1 MPSNNTS
8 PHATSFKSAIK
19 RGIPAGIAVD
29 AIARRS
35 SKRPSAV
42 FSSLHKAGLCHRQK
56 FNGQSVYWA
65 CEASKS
71 TATVA
76 KGLQLDFWQ
85 SYIDWC
91 VASGHCTPD
100 QLASKISS
108 QQQFMSYCR
117 KFFNSQF
124 SASSSSSRNSTSSR
138 GSTSTRS
145 RSTAG
150 RKAKR
155 TTSTKRSIA
164 RKSRPTSYKFPQSGS
179 TTRRLRRAA

>member
-1 MPSNNTS
+1 MPANSKS

-19 RGIPAGIAVD
+19 RGTPAGIAVD
-29 AIARRS
+29 AIAKRS
-35 SKRPSAV
+35 NKRPGAV

-65 CEASKS
+65 CEAKKS
-71 TATVA
+71 TATVS

-91 VASGHCTPD
+91 IASGQCTPD
-100 QLASKISS
+100 QLAGKASS
-108 QQQFMSYCR
+108 QQEFMNYCR

-124 SASSSSSRNSTSSR
+124 SASSSSSRSSKSSR
-138 GSTSTRS
+138 GSTSTRN
-145 RSTAG
+145 RSTVG

-155 TTSTKRSIA
+155 TTSRKRTIA